1 MGNDDPTPKANFLAL
16 MFLVLSLGCLLCY
29 YTLGWAMNV
38 IANTLSAR
46 VRSGMM
52 ECLLYQDL
60 RFFDSTENTVGSM
73 TAKLDSHPQAVL
85 ELMGINISFSI
96 ISIVIVVACC
106 ILSLATS
113 WKVGVVGIFVGLPPS
128 SCPAGCD

>member
-1 MGNDDPTPKANFLAL
+1 MGNDDLTPKANFLAL
-16 MFLVLSLGCLLCY
+16 MFLVLSLGRLLCY

-52 ECLLYQDL
+52 ECLLCQDL
-60 RFFDSTENTVGSM
+60 RFFDSPENTLVSM

-96 ISIVIVVACC
+96 ISIVSFVACC

-113 WKVGVVGIFVGLPPS
+113 WKVGVVGIFVYPPLS

>member
-1 MGNDDPTPKANFLAL
+1 
-16 MFLVLSLGCLLCY
+16 
-29 YTLGWAMNV
+29 
-38 IANTLSAR
+38 
-46 VRSGMM
+46 MM